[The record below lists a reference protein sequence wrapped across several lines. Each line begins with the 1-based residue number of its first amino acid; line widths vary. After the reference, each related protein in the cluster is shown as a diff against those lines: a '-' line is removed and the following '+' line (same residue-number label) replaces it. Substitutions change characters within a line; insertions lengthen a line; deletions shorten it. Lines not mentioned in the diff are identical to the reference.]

1 MVKDKVAIS
10 LDEGLLHQID
20 GKVDGNIIRSRSQA
34 IEFYL
39 RKGLRE
45 GSVTTA
51 VLLLK
56 GEYQHL
62 AIKEIHGVS
71 LIKKQIEFFVKHG
84 IKRIFL
90 VTQHGRDMGQLL
102 AAVEDAPLPVNII
115 EQETKGNADALH
127 ALRGPLKESFIA
139 MSADTFND
147 FDLQSMVK
155 KHLERDKLAT
165 MGLMTTEEPS
175 KYGNAVLD
183 NDLVVDFQEKP
194 KSASSPVVNAGIYI
208 FKPEVFELFSGVTSL
223 EKDLFPKLAKIKQ
236 LVGFFTHGAYLHV
249 GN

>member
-1 MVKDKVAIS
+1 MNYSYFVGQFSYIKVPVSPLNRGKEHLNTSSSYSYFMVKDKVAIS

-20 GKVDGNIIRSRSQA
+20 SKVDGNIIRSRSQA

-45 GSVTTA
+45 GSVTTV

-90 VTQHGRDMGQLL
+90 VTQHGRDMGQ
-102 AAVEDAPLPVNII
+102 
-115 EQETKGNADALH
+115 
-127 ALRGPLKESFIA
+127 
-139 MSADTFND
+139 
-147 FDLQSMVK
+147 
-155 KHLERDKLAT
+155 
-165 MGLMTTEEPS
+165 
-175 KYGNAVLD
+175 
-183 NDLVVDFQEKP
+183 
-194 KSASSPVVNAGIYI
+194 
-208 FKPEVFELFSGVTSL
+208 
-223 EKDLFPKLAKIKQ
+223 
-236 LVGFFTHGAYLHV
+236 
-249 GN
+249 